1 MKTECQS
8 NYVRQC
14 YSEVYPYLF
23 ENGVWFQ
30 DSLAGPSPWQCLPA
44 PGTYC
49 TEGCHIGTGWPI
61 SAVIETEAP
70 KTTIVHKPCCI
81 KVQTK

>member
-1 MKTECQS
+1 MKSEFQS

-14 YSEVYPYLF
+14 YSEMYPYLF

-44 PGTYC
+44 PGAYC
-49 TEGCHIGTGWPI
+49 TESCHIGTGWPV
-61 SAVIETEAP
+61 SAVVDTEAP

-81 KVQTK
+81 KVQTR